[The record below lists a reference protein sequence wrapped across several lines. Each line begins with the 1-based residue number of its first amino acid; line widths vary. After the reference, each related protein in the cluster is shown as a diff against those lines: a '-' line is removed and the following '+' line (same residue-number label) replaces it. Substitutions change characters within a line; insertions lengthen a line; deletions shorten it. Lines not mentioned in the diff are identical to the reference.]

1 MEKDIDL
8 IDYEAMTKEQILE
21 EIDKVHLISLLKNLK
36 NSKEH
41 KDIQKYLQIA
51 SKTLKDNSFIIMPKQ
66 EDNKQ
71 EYIEYLEECSLPFLK
86 NKELLELK

>member
-1 MEKDIDL
+1 MEKDIDF
-8 IDYEAMTKEQILE
+8 DYNNMTKEEILQ

-86 NKELLELK
+86 NKEKLELK